1 MRSTPQSTDAT
12 LGRMN
17 GILIES
23 FGGPEQLHWHTD
35 LPDLSPG
42 PGECLVRTSAI
53 GVNFTD
59 VYQRTGTYPRPLP
72 FTPGSEGAGVVVSV
86 GSDVTEI
93 EVGQR
98 VAWCDVP
105 DSYAEY
111 VLAPASRLVPVPDSV
126 DDNTAASSLL
136 QGITAQFLATSVADT
151 GPQTT
156 ALVTA
161 GAGGVGMLLTQY
173 LKSLG
178 ATVFTLVST
187 EEKAKRSRDAGADE
201 VLLYDAHLDSRIRD
215 LTDGRGVDVVFD
227 GVGRDTFELSLSAAK
242 VRGLVVL
249 FGAASGAVPPMDP
262 QELNKHGS
270 LYLTRP
276 HMRHFISEDDE
287 LRQRATEVLDK
298 VAGGELMV
306 TVGATYA
313 LSDAAQAHTD
323 LQARK
328 TVGAVVLTP

>member
-1 MRSTPQSTDAT
+1 
-12 LGRMN
+12 MN

-23 FGGPEQLHWHTD
+23 FGGPEQLHWRTN

-42 PGECLVRTSAI
+42 PDECLIRTTAI

-59 VYQRTGTYPRPLP
+59 VYQRTGIYPRPLP

-86 GSDVTEI
+86 GTNVTEI

-111 VLAPASRLVPVPDSV
+111 VLAPAGRLVPVPDAIS
-126 DDNTAASSLL
+126 DNTAASSLL
-136 QGITAQFLATSVADT
+136 QGITAQFLATSVADA

-178 ATVFTLVST
+178 ATVITLVST
-187 EEKAKRSRDAGADE
+187 KEKAERSRDAGADE
-201 VLLYDAHLDSRIRD
+201 VLLYDAHLDTTIRD

-227 GVGRDTFELSLSAAK
+227 GVGKDTFELSLRAAK

-276 HMRHFISEDDE
+276 HLRHFISSDSE
-287 LRQRATEVLDK
+287 LHERASQVFDK
-298 VAGGELMV
+298 VSTGALTV
-306 TVGATYA
+306 AVGASYP
-313 LSDAAQAHTD
+313 LVDAAQAHIG

-328 TVGAVVLTP
+328 TIGAVVLTP